1 MTLLISIAVAMVA
14 GLLMTRVINL
24 FRLPDVTAYLIAGI
38 LIGPFCLGRLGV
50 PGLGFTT
57 YEAVENLDLL
67 SNLALGFIAF
77 AMGTEFMLPK
87 LRTTGRQA
95 VAIAI
100 FQACL
105 ASIFVAIALVAVH
118 FIAPD
123 KMSLPAAIT
132 LGAVASAT
140 APAATLLVV
149 RQYKAKGPVT
159 DMLLPVVALDDAV
172 GLVLFAVAIG
182 IAKALQ
188 GGSLSFVSIIVNPLV
203 EIVCSVVLG
212 GLLGWGLDRVEKYFH
227 SNRNRVILLIAAV
240 TLTTALSM
248 YEITIGELK
257 IGFSSLLTCMML
269 GTVFCNLCPIAEDL
283 MEREDRWT
291 APLYCL
297 FFVMS
302 GAALRLDV
310 FADIAMVG
318 IGLVYILVRALG
330 KYLGARWSAQ
340 ATHCDHTIVKY
351 LGITLFPQAGV
362 ALGMSLT
369 AAASLGEDGS
379 MIRSI
384 TLFSVLI
391 YELIGPALTKMA
403 LTKAGDIKPKGD
415 DIKNRRARVL
425 AETQA
430 KNSK

>member
-1 MTLLISIAVAMVA
+1 MALLISIAVAMVA

-50 PGLGFTT
+50 AGLGFPT
-57 YEAVENLDLL
+57 YEAVESLDLL

-105 ASIFVAIALVAVH
+105 ASVFVAIALIAVH

-172 GLVLFAVAIG
+172 GLVLFAVASG
-182 IAKALQ
+182 VAKALQ
-188 GGSLSFVSIIVNPLV
+188 GGSLSFVSIIVNPLI
-203 EIVCSVVLG
+203 EIICSVVLG

-248 YEITIGELK
+248 FEFSFGELK

-310 FADIAMVG
+310 FADLAMVA

-391 YELIGPALTKMA
+391 YELVGPALTKMA
-403 LTKAGDIKPKGD
+403 LTKAGDIKPMGED
-415 DIKNRRARVL
+415 VKNRRANQL
-425 AETQA
+425 AKAQSQ
-430 KNSK
+430 KK